1 MARTLNPESHALR
14 RDEFVD
20 VAQRLIQSKGYEQMS
35 VQDILNALDTS
46 KGAFYHYFES
56 KSLLLEAVVD
66 RMVEASIES
75 LQPIVEHRELSALE
89 KFEGVF
95 SGIARWK
102 GERTELL
109 LAVMRVWLADDN
121 AIVREKVRK
130 GVGRTF
136 GPLLE
141 RIVEQGRIEGTFN
154 VTSSPDTAAVLVS
167 LMLGANEAATELW
180 FARQADTVTFED
192 VEDRFSA
199 YRDAFERIL
208 GVPEHSL
215 HIVDRSVL
223 RQWYG

>member
-14 RDEFVD
+14 REEFVD
-20 VAQRLIQSKGYEQMS
+20 VAQQLIQSKGYEQMS
-35 VQDILNALDTS
+35 VQDILDALDTS

-66 RMVEASIES
+66 RMVEASIDS
-75 LQPIVEHRELSALE
+75 LEPIVDHAQLSALE
-89 KFEGVF
+89 KFDGVF

-109 LAVMRVWLADDN
+109 LAVMHVWLADDN
-121 AIVREKVRK
+121 AIVREKFRK
-130 GVGRTF
+130 GVGRRF
-136 GPLLE
+136 GPLLA
-141 RIVEQGRIEGTFN
+141 RIVEQGRAEGTFK
-154 VTSSPDTAAVLVS
+154 VASSRDAAAVLVS

-180 FARQADTVTFED
+180 FARQADAVTFD
-192 VEDRFSA
+192 AVEGRLSA

-208 GVPEHSL
+208 GVPEGSL
-215 HIVDRSVL
+215 QFVDRSVL